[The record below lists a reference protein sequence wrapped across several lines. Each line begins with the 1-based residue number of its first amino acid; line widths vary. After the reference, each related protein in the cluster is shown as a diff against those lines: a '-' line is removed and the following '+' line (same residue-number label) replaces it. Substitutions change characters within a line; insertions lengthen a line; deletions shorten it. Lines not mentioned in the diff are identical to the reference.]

1 MALLAPLR
9 NGRLSGLLRA
19 VGLDNAAIL
28 HAKRD
33 RQLAKTVFV
42 TGATS
47 GFGAAAARLFVNNGW
62 RAIVTGRRS
71 DRIEALV
78 AELGIEKAC
87 GSVFD
92 IRDANAID
100 IALAALPEQFGE
112 IDLLIN
118 NAGLALGTAPAF
130 KADLDQWLQMV
141 DTNITG
147 LITIT
152 HKMLPGL
159 IARRGAIINISS
171 VAASYP
177 YPGGNV
183 YGGTKAFV
191 RQFSLGLRSDL
202 HGTGV
207 RVTSIEPG
215 MAETEFTLVRT
226 SGNRDASDAL
236 YTGADPMTAEDIAE
250 MLFWVA
256 TLPQHINVNA
266 LELMPVSQSWSGF
279 QISRAEA

>member
-1 MALLAPLR
+1 MLVADVTSDTSVGALIADVMAA
-9 NGRLSGLLRA
+9 
-19 VGLDNAAIL
+19 
-28 HAKRD
+28 
-33 RQLAKTVFV
+33 
-42 TGATS
+42 
-47 GFGAAAARLFVNNGW
+47 
-62 RAIVTGRRS
+62 TGR
-71 DRIEALV
+71 
-78 AELGIEKAC
+78 
-87 GSVFD
+87 
-92 IRDANAID
+92 
-100 IALAALPEQFGE
+100 
-112 IDLLIN
+112 IDLLVN
-118 NAGLALGTAPAF
+118 NAGLALGTAPAA
-130 KADLDQWLQMV
+130 KADLDQWQQMV
-141 DTNITG
+141 DTNVTG
-147 LITIT
+147 LMTIT
-152 HKMLPGL
+152 HKMLPVL

-226 SGNRDASDAL
+226 GGNEDASDAL
-236 YTGADPMTAEDIAE
+236 YRGANPMTAEDIAE

-256 TLPQHINVNA
+256 ALPPHININA

-279 QISRAEA
+279 QIARAEA